1 MDSQVPLKMTA
12 ASMSPVSGGVIV
24 DASFEH
30 DSSCLFVFASGLM
43 LQHVF
48 AYGESADRVTK
59 MMATVPAGL
68 TVNDILVPRDRFNSQ
83 RLHQTYIRRALK
95 KLLTF
100 ASHSAR
106 WQSLD
111 CSDIRKEL
119 SKDLDHNQA

>member
-1 MDSQVPLKMTA
+1 MNSQAPLKMTA
-12 ASMSPVSGGVIV
+12 ASMSPVSGVVIV

-30 DSSCLFVFASGLM
+30 DSSCLFVFASGLV

-83 RLHQTYIRRALK
+83 RLHQTSFEEAVNVCLPFREVAISG
-95 KLLTF
+95 LL
-100 ASHSAR
+100 
-106 WQSLD
+106 
-111 CSDIRKEL
+111 
-119 SKDLDHNQA
+119 